1 MKKMFTRKLLSYMI
15 AAFVVT
21 IVFIFVL
28 QTFVAQN
35 NNAESSAEKLEMIK
49 EKLMSNDS
57 EIEKLT
63 NSLSENNLAKT
74 RAFAEILASD
84 KTMFT
89 DDNRLQEICEELMV
103 NELHVIDEK
112 GIITH
117 STISDYIGF
126 DMNSGE
132 QSAAFMVIVDDPTIE
147 IVQEPQQN
155 VIEGTVIQY
164 IGVARLDAKGL
175 VQVGIRPEIL
185 EETLANTKIDAVLKD
200 IDYGDNGYVYAI
212 DKESGQILAHPNE
225 ALIGTDAADAGM
237 VVEAGDGKTRIDGA
251 KGYYCAEE
259 YDGMIIGT
267 FLPTGEYYETRTDLT
282 FVVAISMLIIFIT
295 LLVVINRTVD
305 VNIIQGINR
314 IAASMKKIADG
325 DFDVIAD
332 EESNPEF
339 TQLSRDINTMVD
351 SIRGSMKDNE
361 NLLARQKMDMENT
374 VSIVENIKD
383 VCGELKTV
391 SQQTLSSAEDI
402 FQGTELQKQSVNDL
416 EQVMGTLVDELNGSA
431 DATVQVTKTT
441 EKAVDAIL
449 NAQKQMA
456 ELQNAIEK
464 INNMSREIEQIIVE
478 INEISSQ
485 TNLLALNASIEAARA
500 GDVGRG
506 FAVVATEVGNL
517 AARSSQAAKETN
529 ELISNSIHA
538 ISDGMRLTQDTA
550 NTFNGV
556 VGEIERANAGVEQI
570 ADLVRKNVSVVGQAV
585 TELEKITSVV
595 DANTEISESSK
606 QISANMAD
614 ITGRLLDIVG

>member
-1 MKKMFTRKLLSYMI
+1 MKKMFTRRLLSYMI

-49 EKLMSNDS
+49 EKLMSNDN

-84 KTMFT
+84 EAVLT
-89 DDNRLQEICEELMV
+89 DDKRLQEICEKLMV
-103 NELHVIDEK
+103 NELHVIDK
-112 GIITH
+112 NGIITN

-132 QSAAFMVIVDDPTIE
+132 QSAAFMAIIDDPTIE

-164 IGVARLDAKGL
+164 IGVARLDAKGF

-185 EETLANTKIDAVLKD
+185 EETLVNTKIDAVMKD

-225 ALIGTDAADAGM
+225 TLIGTDAA
-237 VVEAGDGKTRIDGA
+237 EAGLVVTEGHGKTGIDGT
-251 KGYYCAEE
+251 KGYYRSEE

-267 FLPTGEYYETRTDLT
+267 FLPSGEYYETRTNQT
-282 FVVAISMLIIFIT
+282 FVVAISILVIFIT
-295 LLVVINRTVD
+295 LLVAINRTVD
-305 VNIIQGINR
+305 VKIVQGINR
-314 IAASMKKIADG
+314 LAASMKKIAGG

-351 SIRGSMKDNE
+351 SIRDSMKDNE
-361 NLLARQKMDMENT
+361 NLLIQQKTDMENT

-383 VCGELKTV
+383 VCRELRIV

-402 FQGTELQKQSVNDL
+402 FRGTEQQKQSVNDL

-441 EKAVDAIL
+441 EEAVGTIL
-449 NAQKQMA
+449 DTQKQMT

-478 INEISSQ
+478 IDEIASQ

-500 GDVGRG
+500 GDVGKG

-517 AARSSQAAKETN
+517 ATRSAQAAKQTN

-538 ISDGMRLTQDTA
+538 ISDGMKLTQDTA
-550 NTFNGV
+550 NTFESV

-570 ADLVRKNVSVVGQAV
+570 ADMVRKNVTVVGQAM
-585 TELEKITSVV
+585 TEIEKITSVV